1 MSFAVFLDRDGT
13 IVVNKHYLSDPDELE
28 LLPNAAEG
36 LRKLRDLGAR
46 LVVVTNQSGVG
57 RGYFD
62 EAALAAMHSRLE
74 ELLAAE
80 GVELAGIYTCPHSP
94 EAGCDCRKPATRLYG
109 QAVEE
114 LGLELE
120 GSFVLGDG
128 DADVEAGARLGATS
142 IRIAPEEGAGLRA
155 PNLLAAAQLI
165 SSRRS

>member
-13 IVVNKHYLSDPDELE
+13 IVVNKHYLADPDGLE
-28 LLPNAAEG
+28 LLPNTAAG
-36 LRKLRDLGAR
+36 LRELRDLGAR

-80 GVELAGIYTCPHSP
+80 GVELAGIYACPHSP
-94 EAGCDCRKPATRLYG
+94 DAGCDCRKPAAGLYLR
-109 QAVEE
+109 AVEE

-128 DADVEAGARLGATS
+128 DVDMDAGARLGATS
-142 IRIAPEEGAGLRA
+142 IRIGEESAELRA
-155 PNLLAAAQLI
+155 SDLLAAAQLI
-165 SSRRS
+165 RALLG